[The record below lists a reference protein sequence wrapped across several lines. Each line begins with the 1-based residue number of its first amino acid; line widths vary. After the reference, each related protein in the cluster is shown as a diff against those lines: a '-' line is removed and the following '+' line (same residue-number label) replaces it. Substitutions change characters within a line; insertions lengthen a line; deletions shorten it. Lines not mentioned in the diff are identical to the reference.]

1 MSCQPDIIKKQR
13 KAPKKTRKRYE
24 TKFDNMVANDIKI
37 SKRLKNKG
45 QLTIETKIRKYGKIN
60 LLRR

>member
-45 QLTIETKIRKYGKIN
+45 
-60 LLRR
+60 